1 MPKIPVRTLI
11 DRFQVFNVLD
21 DGDTFSGADGSQI
34 MVYPNDD
41 KMNEDALAELEN
53 GDLPNEG
60 EVATICLRKLLNEAM
75 EAKLECVKPLLDLIK
90 KK

>member
-1 MPKIPVRTLI
+1 MPKHPVRTLC

-75 EAKLECVKPLLDLIK
+75 EAKLDCVKPLLDLIK
-90 KK
+90 